1 MRMCL
6 KNNEK
11 KTINHKK
18 LKVIILLILIFF
30 IVILIGKLISNIS
43 FSYMEYAK
51 SEALEMVNLRIN
63 NSIKQDTFDYLK
75 DDLFYVTKNSNNEI
89 EMIDY
94 NTYKVN
100 LFLDKVSSSV
110 QEEITELTNEK
121 KTFYIPFFSIFNNP
135 LISNI
140 GPNIPVRLSL
150 TNAVYSNVEI
160 RIKEYGVNNCMVE
173 IYILLQVDVRVI
185 LPVISDTI
193 TIKNE
198 IPISYKI
205 INGKIPEYYGGSMS
219 ANSSIFTLPI
229 E

>member
-1 MRMCL
+1 MRMYL
-6 KNNEK
+6 KNNKK

-18 LKVIILLILIFF
+18 LKVIILLILIFL
-30 IVILIGKLISNIS
+30 IIILIGKLISNIS
-43 FSYMEYAK
+43 SSYMEYAK
-51 SEALEMVNLRIN
+51 SEALEIVNLKIN
-63 NSIKQDTFDYLK
+63 NSIKKDTFNYLK

-100 LFLDKVSSSV
+100 LFLDKVTSSV
-110 QEEITELTNEK
+110 QEEITKLTNEK

-150 TNAVYSNVEI
+150 TNALYSNVETK
-160 RIKEYGVNNCMVE
+160 IKEYGVNNCMIE
-173 IYILLQVDVRVI
+173 IYILLQIDIRVI

-193 TIKNE
+193 TIENE

-205 INGKIPEYYGGSMS
+205 INGKIPEYYGGSMTK
-219 ANSSIFTLPI
+219 NSSIFTLPI

>member
-1 MRMCL
+1 MRMYL
-6 KNNEK
+6 KNNKK
-11 KTINHKK
+11 KTITYKK
-18 LKVIILLILIFF
+18 LKVLIILILIFF
-30 IVILIGKLISNIS
+30 IVILISKIMSNIS
-43 FSYMEYAK
+43 FFFMEYAK
-51 SEALEMVNLRIN
+51 SKSLDIVNLTVN

-75 DDLFYVTKNSNNEI
+75 DDLFNVTKNSNNEI

-110 QEEITELTNEK
+110 QEEISNLTNKK

-160 RIKEYGVNNCMVE
+160 KIKEYGINNCMVE
-173 IYILLQVDVRVI
+173 IYILLQTDVRVI
-185 LPVISDTI
+185 LPIISDTI
-193 TIKNE
+193 TITNE
-198 IPISYKI
+198 VPISYKI
-205 INGKIPEYYGGSMS
+205 INGTIPEYYGGSIS
-219 ANSSIFTLPI
+219 KNSSIFTLPI